1 MDNLAEGFRGGVLAP
16 MHCLPQGD
24 FRPAETHRNPSGGQ
38 LEHKLAGV
46 TSIVRHV
53 ICKLYADA
61 PLFCHDPHQCIA
73 MTAAAS
79 SLRTALP
86 EDWEPTM
93 PDQRYDRLVLATIS
107 VLRTLVFELSRR
119 GILDQAE
126 FVSVVRET
134 AIAHREAGD
143 PNNLADA
150 IQAISKHLE
159 GSITA
164 P

>member
-1 MDNLAEGFRGGVLAP
+1 
-16 MHCLPQGD
+16 
-24 FRPAETHRNPSGGQ
+24 
-38 LEHKLAGV
+38 
-46 TSIVRHV
+46 
-53 ICKLYADA
+53 
-61 PLFCHDPHQCIA
+61 
-73 MTAAAS
+73 
-79 SLRTALP
+79 
-86 EDWEPTM
+86 M
-93 PDQRYDRLVLATIS
+93 PNQRYDRLVLATIS

-150 IQAISKHLE
+150 IQAISEHLE